1 MSLFGFTRKD
11 ELNCF
16 KQLIN
21 ISGIGPKGALAILSA
36 LSIDEL
42 RIAVLSEDY
51 KAIAKANGVGAKTA
65 QRVVIELKDKI
76 KLEDISYM
84 NGEEDLPTAAVDD
97 TMSEAAQAL
106 VALGYSNVEALRA
119 IRKVKDYEKLSVE
132 ELLKEA
138 LKKMF

>member
-1 MSLFGFTRKD
+1 MS
-11 ELNCF
+11 
-16 KQLIN
+16 
-21 ISGIGPKGALAILSA
+21 
-36 LSIDEL
+36 
-42 RIAVLSEDY
+42 
-51 KAIAKANGVGAKTA
+51 
-65 QRVVIELKDKI
+65 
-76 KLEDISYM
+76 
-84 NGEEDLPTAAVDD
+84 GEEDLPTAAVDD